1 MSISTSVLSDLLQD
15 LPQLRSQIYFKASLT
30 ALSHAME
37 DQVLASSSEQP
48 LLIASFQSE
57 RFYRQEAHRYQRIAE
72 RTDQVYVLAA
82 PETDFTNSSDYYET
96 VAFDP
101 EKDALGQEWHLV
113 VVAQQYATCVV
124 CRERPVAPERK
135 HSSELAASIDM
146 DSARQFEGFWSSAR
160 EVSCKAAEL
169 LLKRILIY
177 RPELETKIE
186 RACSC
191 YGLSRPQKRAGDKNK
206 VSRGQKQESQGMKEQ
221 SKITPRATTGGTPRQ
236 LSQRGEPPHDTGSAT
251 QWLQN
256 PKSKIPDPN
265 PFVQRLVTYLQAGQY
280 KLLKAYSSIAAQERK
295 ERLVNSITAAIRRG
309 NYTGQPLHPQEI
321 LKVAVQ
327 ELGQALSVCRCLIY
341 RAGATDATAT
351 ISHEF
356 LTSVASVA
364 GQNWPLQNNPL
375 FQEVVQQQEK
385 VYVADTQIEE
395 RVTGTPSLQAIAR
408 QFGIR
413 SWLLVPI
420 LYQGRLLGMV
430 ELHHCGS
437 TPHEWAA
444 DELALVEAIATQ
456 VGAAIIQA
464 EAYTNL
470 EDLNQQLEALD
481 RTRSNLIAITGH
493 ELRTPLSTIQVC
505 LESLATEP
513 DMPLELRQVMLSTA
527 LADSERMRK
536 LVQDFLTLSNLE
548 SGRVEW
554 HPESLPLQECID
566 LALSRIRSRTS
577 HEAPP
582 QIIIQVPQ
590 LPLVRADGDW
600 LVEVISKLLDN
611 ADKFTPASGKIT
623 IKADRNSAS
632 MVEVTVA
639 DTGRG
644 IEPNRL
650 EMVFD
655 RFYQEEGALRR
666 TAGGTGLGLAICR
679 QIVNGWGGQIW
690 AESAGKD
697 QGSQFHFTIP
707 IVENSQEHPSLVSR
721 E

>member
-1 MSISTSVLSDLLQD
+1 
-15 LPQLRSQIYFKASLT
+15 LT
-30 ALSHAME
+30 ALSHAIE
-37 DQVLASSSEQP
+37 DQVLAFSSEQP

-57 RFYRQEAHRYQRIAE
+57 RYYRQEAHRYRRIAQQ
-72 RTDQVYVLAA
+72 TNQLYVLAA
-82 PETDFTNSSDYYET
+82 PETDFTNSSDYFET

-101 EKDALGQEWHLV
+101 EKDALSQEWHLV
-113 VVAQQYATCVV
+113 VVAQHYTSCIV
-124 CRERPVAPERK
+124 CRERPINPDQK
-135 HSSELAASIDM
+135 HSSAELPATIEI
-146 DSARQFEGFWSSAR
+146 DSARQFEGVWSSAR

-169 LLKRILIY
+169 LLERILIY

-186 RACSC
+186 LARSC
-191 YGLSRPQKRAGDKNK
+191 FGLSRPQKRRAKTK
-206 VSRGQKQESQGMKEQ
+206 TQAKRSSLSSQPVNR
-221 SKITPRATTGGTPRQ
+221 SDAT
-236 LSQRGEPPHDTGSAT
+236 LKLGSD
-251 QWLQN
+251 N
-256 PKSKIPDPN
+256 IGPDP
-265 PFVQRLVTYLQAGQY
+265 FIERLVTYLQAGQY
-280 KLLKAYSSIAAQERK
+280 KLLKAYGSIAAQERK

-309 NYTGQPLHPQEI
+309 NHTGQPLHPQEI

-327 ELGQALSVCRCLIY
+327 ELGQALSVCRCLLY
-341 RAGATDATAT
+341 RAGATDLHAI

-364 GQNWPLQNNPL
+364 GQTWPLQNNPL
-375 FQEVVQQQEK
+375 FQEALQQQES

-395 RVTGTPSLQAIAR
+395 RVINSTVLEKITR
-408 QFGIR
+408 QFNIR
-413 SWLLVPI
+413 SWLVVPI
-420 LYQGRLLGMV
+420 FNQGRLLGML

-437 TPHEWAA
+437 EPHQWAA

-464 EAYTNL
+464 EAYANL
-470 EDLNQQLEALD
+470 EELNQQLEALD

-513 DMPLELRQVMLSTA
+513 DMPLELQQVMLQTA

-566 LALSRIRSRTS
+566 LALSRIRARALNETL
-577 HEAPP
+577 PK
-582 QIIIQVPQ
+582 ITTQVPQ

-600 LVEVISKLLDN
+600 LAEVISKLLDN
-611 ADKFTPASGKIT
+611 AGKFTPPQGQIT
-623 IKADRNSAS
+623 IEAKRQDAS
-632 MVEVTVA
+632 MVEVTVS

-644 IEPNRL
+644 IEPDRL
-650 EMVFD
+650 EVVFD

-697 QGSQFHFTIP
+697 KGSQFHFTIP
-707 IVENSQEHPSLVSR
+707 IANDQ
-721 E
+721 